1 MMSSP
6 LVGAWELVS
15 DTHQGVMVCSETH
28 YSFTISSKNRQRIEE
43 PATDDMVESYRDVNA
58 NVGTYTVSGAK
69 LTFHRDGTLRINL
82 IEVPAVA
89 EFTAEFTIEGDRLSW
104 RLISGTTRP
113 REDVW
118 RKVG

>member
-6 LVGAWELVS
+6 LVGSWELVS

-28 YSFTISSKNRQRIEE
+28 YSIVMMAKNRQRSGGDEPTPDEMIE
-43 PATDDMVESYRDVNA
+43 AYRDVNA
-58 NVGTYTVSGAK
+58 LAGTYTVSGSKVIFQRVAN
-69 LTFHRDGTLRINL
+69 LRAGVVGL
-82 IEVPAVA
+82 DFEAG
-89 EFTAEFTIEGDRLSW
+89 FTIEGDELTW
-104 RLISGTTRP
+104 RSISGTTRP